1 MEHSHNIIDVKD
13 KVVIITGSASGIGL
27 NIAKKFLDH
36 GAKVVLSDLN
46 AGSLHQKVK
55 ELKSPNVMSIKADVT
70 EEEEIEDLILKTK
83 KHFGR
88 VDIFINNAGIQ
99 HVAPIEDFSTETFD
113 KMIAVMLRATFLT
126 TKHVFPIMKEQQ
138 WGRIIN
144 IASINGLVGFAG
156 KVAYNAAKHGIIG
169 ITKVAALECA
179 TEGITVN
186 AICPGY
192 IATPLVLNQFDD
204 LAKSRNVSV
213 DKVLNEVLYPL
224 IPQKT
229 LIDIEDISSLVL
241 FTSSSCAKH
250 ITGTNLVIDAGYTAQ

>member
-1 MEHSHNIIDVKD
+1 MKHNIIDVKD
-13 KVVIITGSASGIGL
+13 KVVIITGSASGIGFEL
-27 NIAKKFLDH
+27 AKKYLAY

-70 EEEEIEDLILKTK
+70 EEEEIEDLIAKTK

-99 HVAPIEDFSTETFD
+99 HVDSIESFPTETFD
-113 KMIAVMLRATFLT
+113 KMIAIMLRASFLSI
-126 TKHVFPIMKEQQ
+126 KHCFPTMKEQKF
-138 WGRIIN
+138 GRIIN

-169 ITKVAALECA
+169 VTKVAALECA
-179 TEGITVN
+179 KDGITVN

-192 IATPLVLNQFDD
+192 IATPLVLNQMAD
-204 LAKSRNVSV
+204 LAKTRNVSV
-213 DKVLNEVLYPL
+213 EKVLEEVLYPL

-229 LIDIEDISSLVL
+229 LIDIDDIASLALFASSP
-241 FTSSSCAKH
+241 CAKH
-250 ITGTNLVIDAGYTAQ
+250 ITGTSLIIDAGYTAQ